1 MKELTVQELQEKI
14 KKVQEDI
21 KNITQEKGRE
31 VLTSYVEY
39 LKDELKLAERK
50 QQ

>member
-1 MKELTVQELQEKI
+1 MRELSVQELQEKI
-14 KKVQEDI
+14 DKVQEDI
-21 KNITQEKGRE
+21 KHIDQEKGRE
-31 VLTSYVEY
+31 VLISYLDY